1 LTAGG
6 PGFLVTGGSGFL
18 GRHVLFTL
26 RRLEPDARLLVLVRD
41 AAAWRAQEWAAELG
55 PVELLE
61 GPLTPTD
68 AWRADPRLAGVRGI
82 FHLAAVVNHSRS
94 ALDETFRTNVTGT
107 TAMVELAA
115 YLGCRLLFVST
126 SGVVSCSR
134 RPGDGAFEDGE
145 FRDDVVG
152 AWPYYASKI
161 AAEREARTLADRLG
175 VELVVVRPP
184 VLLGPGDHR
193 FRSTVNVLR
202 VMRGRVPAVPRGGMH
217 FADVRDAADAI
228 VRAMLLPRPRSI
240 YHLVGAVSS
249 LDAFFC
255 RVAEAAGLRRTWRVL
270 PSWLML
276 AAARLNRLLGSPLH
290 VLPDPVLL
298 EMASH
303 HWDHRSRFAEPELTY
318 ASRAPD
324 ETLRDTVDW
333 LREHHPELRPATC
346 DRLAPNCADRRHP
359 GTASRS

>member
-1 LTAGG
+1 MTAGR
-6 PGFLVTGGSGFL
+6 PAFLVTGGTGFL

-26 RRLEPDARLLVLVRD
+26 RRLQPDARLLVLVRD
-41 AAAWRAQEWAAELG
+41 AAAWHAQAWTPELG
-55 PVELLE
+55 NVELLE
-61 GPLTPTD
+61 GPLTSTE
-68 AWRADPRLAGVRGI
+68 AWRDDPRLNRVRGI

-94 ALDETFRTNVTGT
+94 ALNETFRTNVTGT

-115 YLGCRLLFVST
+115 HLGCRLLFVST

-134 RPGDGAFEDGE
+134 RQLDGAFEDGA

-161 AAEREARTLADRLG
+161 AAEREARAMADRLG
-175 VELVVVRPP
+175 VEVVVVRPP

-202 VMRGRVPAVPRGGMH
+202 LLRGRVPAVPRGGMH

-228 VRAMLLPRPRSI
+228 VRAMLLPQPRPV
-240 YHLVGAVSS
+240 YHLVGTVSS
-249 LDAFFC
+249 LDAFFS
-255 RVAEAAGLRRTWRVL
+255 RVAAAAGLRRTWRVL

-276 AAARLNRLLGSPLH
+276 TAARLNRRLGSPLH

-303 HWDHRSRFAEPELTY
+303 HWDHRSRYAESELDY
-318 ASRAPD
+318 ASHAPE

-333 LREHHPELRPATC
+333 LREHHPELR
-346 DRLAPNCADRRHP
+346 R
-359 GTASRS
+359 

>member
-1 LTAGG
+1 LTADG
-6 PGFLVTGGSGFL
+6 PAFLVTGGTGFL
-18 GRHVLFTL
+18 GRHVLSTL
-26 RRLEPDARLLVLVRD
+26 RRLQPDARVLVLVRD
-41 AAAWRAQEWAAELG
+41 AATWHAQDWTAELG
-55 PVELLE
+55 SIEVVEGALS
-61 GPLTPTD
+61 PTD
-68 AWRADPRLAGVRGI
+68 AWRDDPRLAGVHGI

-94 ALDETFRTNVTGT
+94 AVEETFRTNVTGT

-115 YLGCRLLFVST
+115 HLGCRLLFVST
-126 SGVVSCSR
+126 SGIVSCSR

-145 FRDDVVG
+145 FRDRVVG

-161 AAEREARTLADRLG
+161 AAEREARTLAARLG
-175 VELVVVRPP
+175 VEFLVVRPP

-202 VMRGRVPAVPRGGMH
+202 VLRGRVPAVPRGGMH

-228 VRAMLLPRPRSI
+228 VRAMMLPQPRPV

-249 LDAFFC
+249 LDEFF
-255 RVAEAAGLRRTWRVL
+255 RGVAQAAGLRRTWRVL

-276 AAARLNRLLGSPLH
+276 AAARLNRRLGSPLH

-303 HWDHRSRFAEPELTY
+303 HWDHRSRYAEPELGY
-318 ASRAPD
+318 ASRPPQ

-333 LREHHPELRPATC
+333 LRQHHPELRPA
-346 DRLAPNCADRRHP
+346 P
-359 GTASRS
+359 